1 MARKKSPYYDGFV
14 AMNSYCCKAAQTLQE
29 VLNDFKPEVLSQKQE
44 AMHTIEHEADN
55 EKHKMMEQL
64 AREFITPIEREDII
78 ELAQAIDD
86 VTDSIEDVLMR
97 MYMYHMQEVR
107 PEAKQ
112 FAQLI
117 FKCCENLQQVLEE
130 FHNFRKDTK
139 IHVLVV
145 EVNSLEEEGD
155 RLYVSTVHQLYGED
169 GEPSVKIG
177 WVRTFDCLEECCDA
191 CEHVANLV
199 ESIIMKN
206 T

>member
-1 MARKKSPYYDGFV
+1 VAKKKSPYYDGFV
-14 AMNSYCCKAAQTLQE
+14 TQNSYCCKAAATLQE
-29 VLNDFKPEVLSQKQE
+29 VLNHFDPEVLPQKRE
-44 AMHTIEHEADN
+44 EMHAIEHDADST
-55 EKHKMMEQL
+55 KHKMMEQL

-86 VTDSIEDVLMR
+86 VTDNIEDVLMR

-107 PEAKQ
+107 PEARQ
-112 FAQLI
+112 FAELI
-117 FKCCENLQQVLEE
+117 VKCCGNLQEVLSE
-130 FHNFRKDTK
+130 FHNFQKDTK
-139 IHVLVV
+139 IHERVV
-145 EVNSLEEEGD
+145 EVNTLEEDGD
-155 RLYVSTVHQLYGED
+155 RLYVATVHQLYGEE

-206 T
+206 S